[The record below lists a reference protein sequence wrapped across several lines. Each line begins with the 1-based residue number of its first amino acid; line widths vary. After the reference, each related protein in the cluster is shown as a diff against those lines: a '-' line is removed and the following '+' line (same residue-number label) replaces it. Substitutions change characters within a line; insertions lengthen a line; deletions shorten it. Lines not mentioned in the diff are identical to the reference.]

1 MNIKR
6 ILLAF
11 TLALSAL
18 IVGPAQAISSAKY
31 MALAKGHRAS
41 LRGSPEE
48 KRNKLEEAKSA
59 LKTFKKDIKCMF
71 SRKGCTREQKIRLAK
86 EGLGLLTVI
95 AVLSGSWL
103 VWKSRVKRREKAAEE
118 QERLEKERQEA
129 KRAERLRQEQET
141 EEARHAQEQET
152 ARLASEEAARLEREQ
167 LGRERQKETAR
178 HEQERVAREEAERLT
193 RERRA
198 GERQEAIALLE
209 EDSAEK
215 RRALEQAERER
226 SAAQEAFNEIDRIIR
241 RTKKGE
247 KELRLSAQY
256 RKFGRVG
263 FFARLEA
270 AKARLE
276 KAQESF
282 AAKERELI
290 DARAALE
297 RARRESGTGN

>member
-215 RRALEQAERER
+215 RRALEQAERELGR
-226 SAAQEAFNEIDRIIR
+226 A
-241 RTKKGE
+241 KKALADIKSILGRKKPGE
-247 KELRLSAQY
+247 GKLRLSAQQ

-263 FFARLEA
+263 FFTKEGA
-270 AKARLE
+270 AEARLE
-276 KAQESF
+276 KAQADF
-282 AAKERELI
+282 DAKERELI
-290 DARAALE
+290 VAGTALE
-297 RARRESGTGN
+297 SARREAKSKN